1 MNAKEL
7 FDFLKDCLKF
17 FDIKYNEMDKLKIHA
32 SISEI
37 KVTYNT
43 ETITKQFKDK

>member
-7 FDFLKDCLKF
+7 YDFLKDCLRF
-17 FDIKYNEMDKLKIHA
+17 FDISYKEMDKLKIRA
-32 SISEI
+32 SVCEI

-43 ETITKQFKDK
+43 ETITKQFKD